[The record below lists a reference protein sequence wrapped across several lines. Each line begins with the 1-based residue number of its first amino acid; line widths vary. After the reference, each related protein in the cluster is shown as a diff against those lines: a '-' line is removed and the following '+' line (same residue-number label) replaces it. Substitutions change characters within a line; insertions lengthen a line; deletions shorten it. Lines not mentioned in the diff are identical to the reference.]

1 MKDATDVAHP
11 YSMTPRHG
19 AEQSWIFPQKPPAI
33 ALSRGDCANLNF
45 ACLRQRHNSA
55 DGSATG
61 KDCQVLISTFRDAL
75 ITLREQRGWTQIQ
88 LAVRLRQRENTV
100 IRWELGL
107 RHPSK
112 ELCEKLALLCD
123 GEPSRFF
130 AKKAGLP
137 EEDIE
142 YLSRSAREDRLEL
155 IRKMYIGDRERRN
168 AHDQKAMSTE
178 VASAESVALRAVQ
191 ILTEQAAAGQ
201 QSALKTLKDL
211 PDKLN
216 EATTKPSSL
225 PGAVPGPALE
235 EKQPKIVA
243 PVSEQPW
250 YDLLRKVL
258 RSGEQIAI
266 EAVQKNLELMSRYG
280 MRDSSPDNLIAFP
293 GPGPPGRPDEI
304 YNDAATERLQ
314 LLLELAA
321 YYLALSRA
329 AVPK

>member
-1 MKDATDVAHP
+1 
-11 YSMTPRHG
+11 
-19 AEQSWIFPQKPPAI
+19 
-33 ALSRGDCANLNF
+33 
-45 ACLRQRHNSA
+45 
-55 DGSATG
+55 
-61 KDCQVLISTFRDAL
+61 
-75 ITLREQRGWTQIQ
+75 
-88 LAVRLRQRENTV
+88 
-100 IRWELGL
+100 
-107 RHPSK
+107 
-112 ELCEKLALLCD
+112 
-123 GEPSRFF
+123 
-130 AKKAGLP
+130 
-137 EEDIE
+137 
-142 YLSRSAREDRLEL
+142 
-155 IRKMYIGDRERRN
+155 
-168 AHDQKAMSTE
+168 
-178 VASAESVALRAVQ
+178 
-191 ILTEQAAAGQ
+191 
-201 QSALKTLKDL
+201 
-211 PDKLN
+211 
-216 EATTKPSSL
+216 
-225 PGAVPGPALE
+225 LE